1 MRTIIIA
8 LLLFVGCSQSQP
20 EPSVAQES
28 ESLRL
33 QRYMAAMAEAKEL
46 NEQLD
51 ACDLNKRNEFEA
63 LTWSAEKKAIFPVVQ
78 RPQYWDAKSAE
89 YRKKLEKVKIIIN
102 ENKPTA
108 GR

>member
-1 MRTIIIA
+1 
-8 LLLFVGCSQSQP
+8 
-20 EPSVAQES
+20 
-28 ESLRL
+28 
-33 QRYMAAMAEAKEL
+33 MAAMAEAKDL

-63 LTWSAEKKAIFPVVQ
+63 MTWSAEKKAIFPVVQ

-89 YRKKLEKVKIIIN
+89 YRKQLEKVKIIIN

-108 GR
+108 KR